1 IKKLGQLID
10 ARPAE
15 KFAYPC
21 RAKIAAARLGYGRSV
36 LENRHRPE
44 LEDDKLLRVESGS
57 PLLEYD
63 RTAAIELDGD
73 RGEQKKRGQK
83 QYCRHGPDDVQSS
96 LDRFLESGQWRL
108 LDSHREQQPVRGQ
121 TTLPQQGSD
130 VMIRQ
135 KPNRKRR
142 LAKAGAN
149 CFEKLLAAH
158 GQRHQIFLRAV
169 FTRRREG
176 AVQTAGT
183 SPERRPRVVA
193 TATRKTSRK
202 PQYRNRKLA
211 LNPSSSSGSP
221 IVTTRRPSRLPVDSR
236 ARAALAKTQRAI
248 TNKGSSI
255 CPRSL
260 SPTVWIMVGGTWP
273 SSNVCSYRS
282 KS

>member
-1 IKKLGQLID
+1 MKKLGQLID

-149 CFEKLLAAH
+149 GSATPPAAPTQRQQELLGAKFAC
-158 GQRHQIFLRAV
+158 
-169 FTRRREG
+169 RREG
-176 AVQTAGT
+176 GVQTG
-183 SPERRPRVVA
+183 
-193 TATRKTSRK
+193 
-202 PQYRNRKLA
+202 QDLF
-211 LNPSSSSGSP
+211 
-221 IVTTRRPSRLPVDSR
+221 
-236 ARAALAKTQRAI
+236 RAA
-248 TNKGSSI
+248 
-255 CPRSL
+255 
-260 SPTVWIMVGGTWP
+260 PTIGCDGRQKDFPQTIV
-273 SSNVCSYRS
+273 SQ
-282 KS
+282 